1 MKVVIAFY
9 LLAVIASTA
18 NSKIIQCAAGKGN
31 LPSSVTVLDCNNA
44 EDCEFIRG
52 KSVLADFEFV
62 AREYNFLLTL
72 KIYN

>member
-1 MKVVIAFY
+1 MNVVIALFF
-9 LLAVIASTA
+9 LAVTTSSA

-31 LPSSVTVLDCNNA
+31 LPISVTVLDCNNA

-62 AREYNFLLTL
+62 AREFNFFNDFEDL
-72 KIYN
+72 

>member
-1 MKVVIAFY
+1 MKVVIAFL

-18 NSKIIQCAAGKGN
+18 NSKIIQCATGKGN
-31 LPSSVTVLDCNNA
+31 LPKSVTVLDCDNN

-62 AREYNFLLTL
+62 AREL
-72 KIYN
+72 KFYLKL